1 MHATFGGRVEFRG
14 SFDAEGGATVWA
26 AMREY
31 DQPDPL
37 EGAPL
42 PPRTSGQRM
51 ADALVRICDEAI
63 SRRERVGRRT
73 ATVDVVI
80 DVDTLVGSPPSEPRA
95 MRCEIDGIGPV
106 PPVVAQRL
114 ACDAAVGRV
123 VMKGESEVLDLGRR
137 TRVASR
143 ALRRAVV
150 LRDRHCSF
158 PGCFAPPDWCDVH
171 HCTHWLEGGETSVT
185 NCVLLCRRHHVACHE
200 GGWRLAAGPTDR
212 WKWFDEAA
220 RCGCGRRRS
229 VARCSGV
236 IPTSVGRTCRMAGWP
251 SKSVS
256 PRCCVPTPTGR
267 HRSRPTARRWVRCS
281 PSSPTRYP
289 GLAGQLVD
297 DAGGLHKFVNVYCND
312 DDIRY
317 LDQLDTK
324 VTDGDVIS
332 ILPGGRRRLRPVLDR
347 VPPSVMRHENIL
359 GVIGDTPLVGVHALS
374 PNPDVRIFA
383 KLEGQNPGGSS
394 KDRIALKMV
403 ELAEAEGELHE
414 GDTILEPSSGNTGIG
429 LAMVARLRGY
439 RLRVVMPE
447 NVSIERRQLLEI
459 FGAEIVLSPADE
471 GSNGAIRLSEKL
483 GADDPSLVRL
493 FQYGNP
499 ANPLAHYEG
508 TGPEIWR
515 DCPEVDV
522 FVAGLGTSGTL
533 MGVGRY
539 LKEQNPAVQIV
550 AVEPPAGELV
560 QGLRSLDDGFVPPIF
575 DPEIL
580 DRKFIVRPRESIEWL
595 RRLLDDCGVF
605 AGVSSGAAVAG
616 AAKMA
621 ATMESGTIVTLLP
634 DAGWKYLS
642 SGAWTDD
649 LDEVVERATRI
660 NYW

>member
-1 MHATFGGRVEFRG
+1 
-14 SFDAEGGATVWA
+14 
-26 AMREY
+26 
-31 DQPDPL
+31 
-37 EGAPL
+37 
-42 PPRTSGQRM
+42 
-51 ADALVRICDEAI
+51 
-63 SRRERVGRRT
+63 
-73 ATVDVVI
+73 
-80 DVDTLVGSPPSEPRA
+80 
-95 MRCEIDGIGPV
+95 
-106 PPVVAQRL
+106 
-114 ACDAAVGRV
+114 
-123 VMKGESEVLDLGRR
+123 
-137 TRVASR
+137 
-143 ALRRAVV
+143 
-150 LRDRHCSF
+150 
-158 PGCFAPPDWCDVH
+158 
-171 HCTHWLEGGETSVT
+171 
-185 NCVLLCRRHHVACHE
+185 
-200 GGWRLAAGPTDR
+200 
-212 WKWFDEAA
+212 
-220 RCGCGRRRS
+220 
-229 VARCSGV
+229 
-236 IPTSVGRTCRMAGWP
+236 
-251 SKSVS
+251 
-256 PRCCVPTPTGR
+256 
-267 HRSRPTARRWVRCS
+267 
-281 PSSPTRYP
+281 
-289 GLAGQLVD
+289 
-297 DAGGLHKFVNVYCND
+297 
-312 DDIRY
+312 
-317 LDQLDTK
+317 
-324 VTDGDVIS
+324 
-332 ILPGGRRRLRPVLDR
+332 
-347 VPPSVMRHENIL
+347 
-359 GVIGDTPLVGVHALS
+359 
-374 PNPDVRIFA
+374 
-383 KLEGQNPGGSS
+383 
-394 KDRIALKMV
+394 MV
-403 ELAEAEGELHE
+403 ELAEESGDLRP

-447 NVSIERRQLLEI
+447 NVSVERRQLLEI
-459 FGAEIVLSPADE
+459 FGAEIVVSPAED

-539 LKEQNPAVQIV
+539 LKEQNPAVQVV

-575 DPEIL
+575 DPAIL

-621 ATMESGTIVTLLP
+621 AQMESGTIVTLLP